1 MNISY
6 ETDTSMDAHRRI
18 LKHSGEE
25 LRQWQALPLEIK
37 ILMTKARIR
46 EWINEYGED
55 RVYISFSGGKDSTVL
70 LDIVRQDHPDVPAV
84 FIDTGLEYPE
94 IRDFVRRHE
103 NVTWLKPEMNFRSVI
118 QTYGYPFISQGNIQ
132 KGL

>member
-70 LDIVRQDHPDVPAV
+70 LDIVR
-84 FIDTGLEYPE
+84 
-94 IRDFVRRHE
+94 
-103 NVTWLKPEMNFRSVI
+103 
-118 QTYGYPFISQGNIQ
+118 
-132 KGL
+132 